1 MIRIE
6 RRGFTILEMGVAILV
21 ALAVLTCEGTT
32 GQTIGRVAVGTGG
45 AVASA
50 DAEATAAG
58 LRILRAGGSAAD
70 AAVTVALVLAV
81 VHPHWGNLGGGGFAV
96 ARFGDEVAAL
106 DFREIAPAAATPT
119 MYLNA
124 AGRPVPDA
132 SWIGPL
138 AAGVPGTPA
147 GLYALHRRY
156 GRLAWRDVVAP
167 AVALARN
174 GFIVSERLYDALDWS
189 REELAR
195 FEESAAVWLPD
206 GQPPEVGT
214 LMTLP
219 ELARTLELYAEQGP
233 EGITSGPVGAA
244 IVSAS
249 SRYGGLLTA
258 EDLTGYRA
266 EWRDPV
272 RFSAF
277 GWEVASMP
285 PPSSGGIILG
295 AALSMVERLGWST
308 LERPSV
314 DRVHLLA
321 EVWRRSYADRFVLGD
336 PETTRANV
344 SDLLEESWLDR
355 RASGIDRSRATASR
369 EVVPWSKDVT
379 REPSETTHLS
389 VVDADRNLVAL
400 TTTLNG
406 WFGCYLHVAG
416 AGFML
421 NNEMDD
427 FSTVPGEPNAFGL
440 VQGEANAISPGRRA
454 LSSMAPTIAWRGDE
468 AIALGSRGGSRIP
481 TATTQVLLNL
491 MVDGDSLGQAVRRSR
506 IHHQWLPDELRIEEG
521 TMSRGMR
528 SALEERGHALREVRG
543 LGEVHAVRLRS
554 DGWMEAAGDTP
565 NRGSGAAGALLR
577 PPRPAPISAAAPKSD
592 QN

>member
-1 MIRIE
+1 MA
-6 RRGFTILEMGVAILV
+6 VVILV
-21 ALAVLTCEGTT
+21 ALSVVTCKGTT
-32 GQTIGRVAVGTGG
+32 GQIIGRVAVGAGG
-45 AVASA
+45 ALASA

-81 VHPHWGNLGGGGFAV
+81 VHPHWGNLGGGGFAI
-96 ARFGDEVAAL
+96 AKFGDEVASL
-106 DFREIAPAAATPT
+106 DFRETAPAAATPA

-124 AGRPVPDA
+124 VGRPVPDA

-138 AAGVPGTPA
+138 AAGVPGTPT

-156 GRLAWRDVVAP
+156 GRLPWRDVVAP
-167 AVALARN
+167 AIELARE
-174 GFIVSERLYDALDWS
+174 GFTISERLYDALDWS
-189 REELAR
+189 RDELAR
-195 FEESAAVWLPD
+195 FEESAAVWLPG
-206 GQPPEVGT
+206 GQPPEIGT
-214 LMTLP
+214 RMILP

-233 EGITSGPVGAA
+233 EGITSGPVAEA
-244 IVSAS
+244 IVAAS
-249 SRYGGLLTA
+249 TRYGGLLTT
-258 EDLTGYRA
+258 EDLADYRP

-277 GWEVASMP
+277 GWEIASMP
-285 PPSSGGIILG
+285 LPSSGGIILG
-295 AALSMVERLGWST
+295 ATLGMLERLDWPA

-314 DRVHLLA
+314 DRLHLLT

-336 PETTRANV
+336 PGTTRANV
-344 SDLLEESWLDR
+344 MDLLEQTWLDR
-355 RASGIDRSRATASR
+355 RASGIDRSRAASSR
-369 EVVPWSKDVT
+369 EIAPWSQELA

-389 VVDADRNLVAL
+389 VVDADQNLVAL

-421 NNEMDD
+421 NNEMND
-427 FSTVPGEPNAFGL
+427 FSTNPGEPNAFGL
-440 VQGEANAISPGRRA
+440 VQGEANTIIPGRRS

-468 AIALGSRGGSRIP
+468 AIALGSRGGTRIP
-481 TATTQVLLNL
+481 TTTTQVLLNL

-506 IHHQWLPDELRIEEG
+506 MHHQWLPDELRIEEG
-521 TMSRGMR
+521 TLSQETRT
-528 SALEERGHALREVRG
+528 ALEQRGHKLREVRG
-543 LGEVHAVRLRS
+543 LGEVHAVHLRS
-554 DGWMEAAGDTP
+554 DGWMEAAGDTA
-565 NRGSGAAGALLR
+565 NRGNGAAGALLR
-577 PPRPAPISAAAPKSD
+577 PPRSARRSPAQSESD